1 MGGTAPG
8 AHRPLAVLGG
18 APEAPPANRAPQGPL
33 FPAGHSAPSQVGPG
47 VDASREHR
55 KQSREQRSIGL
66 AGGMRR
72 LGVSVRRPAG
82 FLLQLLP
89 LGGGASPPSRRAV
102 SFVLAKLTA

>member
-33 FPAGHSAPSQVGPG
+33 FPVGHSAPSQVGPG

-55 KQSREQRSIGL
+55 EQSREQRSIGL
-66 AGGMRR
+66 AGGMRE

-89 LGGGASPPSRRAV
+89 LGGGASPPSQRAV